1 MQVTY
6 GVNCYISEQ
15 NFLLPEGV
23 ALNRDLKENLFAMLI
38 TTQTK
43 LASCILGSP
52 GRGKTLAFEVLV
64 QNLRGAQSP
73 KEFCKRFRAVDPFF
87 YQCSPD
93 SKAAEIEDILSG
105 ATRREQMYEQH
116 GGKERCVPFF
126 DEAQLP
132 QECRMVMK
140 PLHDVL
146 DERQVATIMVSG
158 SPLDAANMNRMSIF
172 IRHTQT
178 LEDFMEIGL
187 GVLGKSGIGRLP
199 ERTHSILRGLARAFV
214 DILADPRFR
223 GVFSQR
229 HFISLLR
236 NLRLHCVVKRKLLT
250 PEHICRAVEENFQA
264 PDVSILVVM
273 QIFCQAIAREFPAS
287 SSEFASA
294 GGVES
299 LRGCLDLARACIF
312 GEREQ
317 CLTKGSPH
325 LAPRFC
331 IVLDDMK
338 DDSACRI
345 LVQEEVL
352 PEEIEVIDVQD
363 YSNEADDFSCSEC
376 VSQMTLCMESGK
388 PVLLRNC
395 SSGKLLCSFYNLLNQ
410 NYRVT
415 ESAEGQQILYI
426 MIAHGP
432 RVHYC
437 RVHPSFLLV
446 LQMRKEDF
454 LNQPAA
460 LRSRFSVV
468 SLPLEQVLH
477 ERLGRALARD
487 VQRKAVRT
495 ALDTILELVSKLG
508 ARSFAGLVE
517 HTVDS
522 LLLSMVSG
530 LQSNKRCLHEF
541 ATLCSE
547 GLELNASTAVQ
558 VMAVRLLQLL
568 PPEQMVNHASKLGHA
583 DFYRNAYFLHQS
595 HFSLVS
601 LLATA
606 RTNAESSL
614 PKLVLYTRSSAE
626 IRILQ
631 QSCGKNTLWESGGS
645 EHVIVID
652 AGEVSTTASLEVK
665 LQGSCA
671 EACSA
676 HAVLLVVDMEHSSNE
691 RVSCLRTVVDRKARE
706 NPSTLFAV
714 LLHYAPEQVIAGSL
728 YPCLFLDGWDFFFID
743 SLGHCAA
750 FDEECLIKE
759 VMAASAQDVSQR
771 KLRIFSEAQ
780 SQEKYV
786 VDFCRR
792 VRTVPSR
799 SLRPR
804 APEPRPENST
814 SVFSFS
820 SLAATVGR
828 GMGYLFNQ
836 IRTGSSDE
844 QKVQRFYVPEAT
856 RQERTSAV
864 TLVLH
869 KHPQI
874 WQHLLTTFHDSLPK
888 PTLHGQLIHLA
899 QQVRDGRRLM
909 SFTDALRLQLHGEFR
924 QHATSYLR
932 ALCANGG
939 LRTLIADD
947 HGVAT
952 SLLPF
957 LPVCSQTGTASDSW
971 LSRGASKAKAIP
983 R

>member
-1 MQVTY
+1 MD
-6 GVNCYISEQ
+6 CYISER

-146 DERQVATIMVSG
+146 DERQVATIIVSG

-172 IRHTQT
+172 IRHMQT

-199 ERTHSILRGLARAFV
+199 ERTHSILRGLARAFA

-264 PDVSILVVM
+264 PDVSILAVM
-273 QIFCQAIAREFPAS
+273 QIFCQAIAREFPAN
-287 SSEFASA
+287 SSEFASV
-294 GGVES
+294 GGLES

-522 LLLSMVSG
+522 LLLSMISG

-568 PPEQMVNHASKLGHA
+568 PPEQMVNHASKLGNA
-583 DFYRNAYFLHQS
+583 DFYRSAYFLHQS

-606 RTNAESSL
+606 RTNAGSSL

-626 IRILQ
+626 IRILLQ
-631 QSCGKNTLWESGGS
+631 QSCGRNTLWASEGPESVS
-645 EHVIVID
+645 VID

-676 HAVLLVVDMEHSSNE
+676 RTVLLVVDMEHSSNE

-759 VMAASAQDVSQR
+759 VMAASAKDVSQR
-771 KLRIFSEAQ
+771 KLRIFSEEQ

-804 APEPRPENST
+804 APEPRPESST
-814 SVFSFS
+814 SAFSFS

-836 IRTGSSDE
+836 IRTESSDA

-856 RQERTSAV
+856 VQERASAV

-874 WQHLLTTFHDSLPK
+874 WQHLLTTFHDCLAE
-888 PTLHGQLIHLA
+888 PTLYGQLIHLA
-899 QQVRDGRRLM
+899 QQVRDGHRLM

-957 LPVCSQTGTASDSW
+957 LPVCSQTGMALDAW
-971 LSRGASKAKAIP
+971 LCCEPSKSS
-983 R
+983 